1 MPTIAATATVR
12 NALFD
17 RNGRCIVILF
27 GSGYGGVSE
36 WGAGIGEITAFAETE
51 RRFDPNPLARFQ
63 RTDAVVLAAP
73 AGAPR

>member
-27 GSGYGGVSE
+27 GRGYGGVSE
-36 WGAGIGEITAFAETE
+36 WGAGIGEIPVGAES
-51 RRFDPNPLARFQ
+51 Q
-63 RTDAVVLAAP
+63 RLAARP
-73 AGAPR
+73 LPRPRAPTPLFLQL